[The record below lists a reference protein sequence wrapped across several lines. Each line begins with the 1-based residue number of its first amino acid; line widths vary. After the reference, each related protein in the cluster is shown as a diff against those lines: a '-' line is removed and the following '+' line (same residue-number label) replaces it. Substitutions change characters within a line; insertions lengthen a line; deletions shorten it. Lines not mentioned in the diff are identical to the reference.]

1 MGLLTVV
8 RGVDRMTVLTVGAGD
23 RVGAD
28 GGDGE
33 ALLGVEAAG
42 EGGLVGRD
50 AVCDMVRGAEGEGL
64 CGAELTLGMLCE
76 VETAEG
82 EGEDD
87 IKGEVFEDP

>member
-1 MGLLTVV
+1 MWRRQGK
-8 RGVDRMTVLTVGAGD
+8 
-23 RVGAD
+23 
-28 GGDGE
+28 
-33 ALLGVEAAG
+33 
-42 EGGLVGRD
+42 GGLVGRD
-50 AVCDMVRGAEGEGL
+50 AVCDSVRGAEGEGR

>member
-1 MGLLTVV
+1 MV

-23 RVGAD
+23 SVGAD
-28 GGDGE
+28 GGEREG
-33 ALLGVEAAG
+33 LMGVEAAG
-42 EGGLVGRD
+42 EGGLVSRD
-50 AVCDMVRGAEGEGL
+50 AVCDSVRGAEGEGRW
-64 CGAELTLGMLCE
+64 GAELTLGMLCE

>member
-1 MGLLTVV
+1 MV
-8 RGVDRMTVLTVGAGD
+8 RGVDRTTVLTVGAGD
-23 RVGAD
+23 SVGAD
-28 GGDGE
+28 GGEREG
-33 ALLGVEAAG
+33 LMGVEAAG
-42 EGGLVGRD
+42 EGRD
-50 AVCDMVRGAEGEGL
+50 AVCDSVRGAEGEGR